1 MNVHPYSL
9 LIFCIVVC
17 TITDDSKRMKQ
28 KFNFNQPTDLAM
40 AYQIDQLSKQLFNLK
55 PEAKRIEKRQ
65 HTKQMR
71 RQRKNIE
78 MPNPQHNRYEGFIA

>member
-1 MNVHPYSL
+1 
-9 LIFCIVVC
+9 
-17 TITDDSKRMKQ
+17 
-28 KFNFNQPTDLAM
+28 M

>member
-1 MNVHPYSL
+1 M
-9 LIFCIVVC
+9 C
-17 TITDDSKRMKQ
+17 TTTDDSETMKQ

-55 PEAKRIEKRQ
+55 PEAKRIEKKR

-78 MPNPQHNRYEGFIA
+78 MPNPKHNRYEGYIAWNN